1 MAKKRIIQ
9 AAALFLLAAA
19 FLFTAC
25 RLSAAQKNIWEQHM
39 GEIPEKVLACSVRI
53 QTGGHHGS
61 GCILRIT
68 DREILIVTAG
78 HVITDWDGESYVTF
92 FNGESV
98 PGEVKPL
105 NAGEALDMGVV
116 SIGRQQVSR
125 QTLEQI
131 KALERSSRSLKK
143 GDFFFMVDLASEPAM
158 PRIYEGQILDPDRE
172 IEELGEGL
180 IYGDAVA
187 LPGMSGCGLFDQAG
201 AYVGMLLAGT
211 MQNEIAAMPAEEI
224 EKLAEDF

>member
-1 MAKKRIIQ
+1 
-9 AAALFLLAAA
+9 
-19 FLFTAC
+19 
-25 RLSAAQKNIWEQHM
+25 M

-105 NAGEALDMGVV
+105 NAGEALDM
-116 SIGRQQVSR
+116 
-125 QTLEQI
+125 
-131 KALERSSRSLKK
+131 
-143 GDFFFMVDLASEPAM
+143 
-158 PRIYEGQILDPDRE
+158 
-172 IEELGEGL
+172 
-180 IYGDAVA
+180 
-187 LPGMSGCGLFDQAG
+187 
-201 AYVGMLLAGT
+201 
-211 MQNEIAAMPAEEI
+211 
-224 EKLAEDF
+224 